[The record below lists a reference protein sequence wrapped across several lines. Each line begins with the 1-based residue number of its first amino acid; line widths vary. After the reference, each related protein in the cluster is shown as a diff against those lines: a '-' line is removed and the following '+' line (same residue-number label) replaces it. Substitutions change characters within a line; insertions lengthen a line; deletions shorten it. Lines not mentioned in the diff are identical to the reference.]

1 MRRSAHDAHEEGPP
15 YRWNMKYY
23 HWESEY
29 EVEDARRFV
38 FGEYVQMKTKQYGS
52 NNTRHT
58 FDQLENIVG
67 KEVEAGFEGRSGG
80 WFVIYDE
87 LTEEE
92 YARVS
97 EHVKTAM
104 DTSIKEFL
112 VDEREF
118 RRQEAE
124 EAAEEER
131 DRKRAILASPRIAR
145 MLRQLHKHFPDNF
158 TLIVNGVDVV
168 KAHAELLTEP
178 EKVL

>member
-1 MRRSAHDAHEEGPP
+1 MRRQGRDTHEEGPP

-38 FGEYVQMKTKQYGS
+38 FGEYVQMKTKRYGS
-52 NNTRHT
+52 NNARHT
-58 FDQLENIVG
+58 FDQLEDIVG

-87 LTEEE
+87 LTTEE
-92 YARVS
+92 YARVTK
-97 EHVKTAM
+97 HVADAM
-104 DTSIKEFL
+104 DHAIKEFL

-118 RRQEAE
+118 RRHEAE
-124 EAAEEER
+124 LEAEEER
-131 DRKRAILASPRIAR
+131 ERKQGILADARIAR
-145 MLRQLHKHFPDNF
+145 ILRQLHKHFPDNF
-158 TLIVNGVDVV
+158 TLVIRGVDVV
-168 KAHAELLTEP
+168 QAHAELLTEP